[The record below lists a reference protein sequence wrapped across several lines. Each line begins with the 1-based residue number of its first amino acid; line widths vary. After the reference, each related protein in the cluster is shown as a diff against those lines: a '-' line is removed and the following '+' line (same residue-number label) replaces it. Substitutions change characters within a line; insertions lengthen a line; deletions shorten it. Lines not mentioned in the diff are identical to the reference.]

1 MKGQEDPGQEDIQ
14 DQDLEVKIE
23 EEGIIVPVLV
33 LDLDLDLTLEDIL
46 EGVDREVQAEI
57 EDIEVDREAG
67 VVAVIEE
74 DIVAEVKCIYQA
86 NNNNKMAMKSL

>member
-74 DIVAEVKCIYQA
+74 DIVAE
-86 NNNNKMAMKSL
+86 MAMKSL